1 MSEHPVLWCLGN
13 AKSPLFTHADMLEL
27 QGPRLTDDTLQN
39 WANRKIV
46 EPEIEGGNRRYDSV
60 DTACIALMLP
70 LVHDLRIM
78 PAAAKLMAMMAFTLM
93 ARNLVDPKK
102 VKPKAGDVPLNDVQN
117 FYCIFGSIGSGND
130 LPMLVHKCD
139 LVETTFRK
147 TPACTVLGFG
157 RILIDV
163 VKRAQKLADSR
174 RVATITNDVSDMR
187 ELALVALGKGAE
199 VA

>member
-1 MSEHPVLWCLGN
+1 MSEHPVLWYLGN

-27 QGPRLTDDTLQN
+27 QGSRLTDDTLQN

-46 EPEIEGGNRRYDSV
+46 APEIEGGNRRYDSV
-60 DTACIALMLP
+60 ETGCIALMLP

-78 PAAAKLMAMMAFTLM
+78 PAVAKLMAMMATTLM
-93 ARNLVDPKK
+93 TRNLVDPKK

-117 FYCIFGSIGSGND
+117 FYCIFGGIGRD
-130 LPMLVHKCD
+130 LPTLVHKRD

-187 ELALVALGKGAE
+187 ELALVALGKGGE
-199 VA
+199 ID